1 MKKVFKCIL
10 LGLLVAL
17 GLYVLVEFIINKD
30 GTMYWLN
37 YIWDLLNKPLPI
49 VGITSIALF
58 WFIWNVVVF
67 VRKNQPQKE
76 LAELKKE
83 HEQYVEDS
91 EKAKKELEEENAKLL
106 SYLYD
111 ICELSTNIKIK
122 NYGKELLSYGKKT
135 DSETKAD

>member
-1 MKKVFKCIL
+1 MKKVFKYII

-49 VGITSIALF
+49 IGITTLALLLF
-58 WFIWNVVVF
+58 VWNVIVF
-67 VRKNQPQKE
+67 VRKNQPAKE

-83 HEQYVEDS
+83 HAQYVEDS
-91 EKAKKELEEENAKLL
+91 EQEKQEIRKSCLDLLEQLIH
-106 SYLYD
+106 
-111 ICELSTNIKIK
+111 ICELSTNQKINNFGK
-122 NYGKELLSYGKKT
+122 ELENYGKDT
-135 DSETKAD
+135 NSETKAD